1 MYAVAARFN
10 LGYPMD
16 YELLRENLPK
26 LDSVSFVSLGECVSD
41 ISKNIINLT
50 FFKSKEIDLQ
60 KEVATGK
67 RLGYNNIKE
76 KPEEA
81 KENDVLLGAAG
92 GSNKKSAAERV
103 QRTGEYG
110 RNSGENQGEYAEQLG
125 GRNELYEGISE
136 PNLRIHEVGL
146 PFRERGGE
154 PIRDVSGAIH
164 GEEAGISLD
173 GNSEASKQLYE
184 IREAEL
190 DEGMEHRERGRSN
203 ILGDDFSLKRSDN

>member
-1 MYAVAARFN
+1 MR
-10 LGYPMD
+10 
-16 YELLRENLPK
+16 
-26 LDSVSFVSLGECVSD
+26 
-41 ISKNIINLT
+41 
-50 FFKSKEIDLQ
+50 
-60 KEVATGK
+60 
-67 RLGYNNIKE
+67 YNNIKE
-76 KPEEA
+76 KSEEA

-110 RNSGENQGEYAEQLG
+110 RNSGENQGEYAKQLG

-136 PNLRIHEVGL
+136 PDLRIHEVGL

-154 PIRDVSGAIH
+154 PIRDVSGAIY

>member
-10 LGYPMD
+10 LEYPMN

-26 LDSVSFVSLGECVSD
+26 LDSISFVSLGECVSD

-50 FFKSKEIDLQ
+50 FLKSKEIDLQ

-67 RLGYNNIKE
+67 RLRYNNIKE
-76 KPEEA
+76 KSEEA
-81 KENDVLLGAAG
+81 KENDVLRGAAG

-110 RNSGENQGEYAEQLG
+110 RNSGENQGEYAKQLG

-136 PNLRIHEVGL
+136 PDLRIHEVGL
-146 PFRERGGE
+146 SF
-154 PIRDVSGAIH
+154 
-164 GEEAGISLD
+164 
-173 GNSEASKQLYE
+173 
-184 IREAEL
+184 
-190 DEGMEHRERGRSN
+190 RERGRSN
-203 ILGDDFSLKRSDN
+203 VLGDDFSLKRSDNQGSSRSVEEMQKEARKASLLYLQIMIMLFKTG

>member
-10 LGYPMD
+10 LEYPMN

-26 LDSVSFVSLGECVSD
+26 LDSISFVSLGECVSD

-50 FFKSKEIDLQ
+50 FLKSKEIDLQ

-67 RLGYNNIKE
+67 RLRYNNIKE
-76 KPEEA
+76 KSEEA
-81 KENDVLLGAAG
+81 KENDVLRGAAG

-110 RNSGENQGEYAEQLG
+110 RNSGENQGEYAKQLG

-136 PNLRIHEVGL
+136 PDLRIHEVGL
-146 PFRERGGE
+146 SF
-154 PIRDVSGAIH
+154 
-164 GEEAGISLD
+164 
-173 GNSEASKQLYE
+173 
-184 IREAEL
+184 
-190 DEGMEHRERGRSN
+190 RERGRSN
-203 ILGDDFSLKRSDN
+203 VLGDDFSIKRSDNQGSSRSVEEMQKEARKASLLYLQIMIMLFKTG